1 MLGHLLHEKGRR
13 EKNLS
18 GDEVEVCLN
27 SPKSGQKTNFTRS
40 FSF

>member
-27 SPKSGQKTNFTRS
+27 TKSGQKTNFTRS